1 MHGGPLGMMKQTSHE
16 AEGVNS
22 SVGCKPRSQNVSP
35 ESGPQAGCGLWS
47 DRLSGSVRR
56 WQLDHKAESEASSAS
71 IRTERNQLKKEI
83 KGQISHDRQ

>member
-35 ESGPQAGCGLWS
+35 DSGPRPGVVPDLTA
-47 DRLSGSVRR
+47 
-56 WQLDHKAESEASSAS
+56 
-71 IRTERNQLKKEI
+71 
-83 KGQISHDRQ
+83 